1 MKQNT
6 INIALAIPV
15 ILFAALALTIGL
27 PETSVFNSSVFYYQY
42 AITFLTIAG
51 IPALLWFVRKDR
63 FESESNY
70 NKALMI
76 RLAILEV
83 LTIIEICSYFII
95 PNVAFFYLAVITYLS
110 IFFVRK

>member
-1 MKQNT
+1 MKQKT

-15 ILFAALALTIGL
+15 ILFAALALTMGL
-27 PETSVFNSSVFYYQY
+27 PETSIFNSSVFYYQY

-51 IPALLWFVRKDR
+51 IPSLLWFIRKER
-63 FESESNY
+63 FENESRY
-70 NKALMI
+70 NKALTI
-76 RLAILEV
+76 RLLILEV
-83 LTIIEICSYFII
+83 LTIVEICSYFFI

>member
-1 MKQNT
+1 MKQKT

-15 ILFAALALTIGL
+15 VLFAALALTMGL

-42 AITFLTIAG
+42 AVTFLTIVG
-51 IPALLWFVRKDR
+51 IPALLWFVRQERYDDQKKYKR
-63 FESESNY
+63 
-70 NKALMI
+70 ALTI
-76 RLAILEV
+76 RLLILEV
-83 LTIIEICSYFII
+83 MTIVEVCSYFII

>member
-1 MKQNT
+1 MKQT
-6 INIALAIPV
+6 SINIALAIPV
-15 ILFAALALTIGL
+15 ILFAALAITIGL
-27 PETSVFNSSVFYYQY
+27 PETSIFNSSVFYYQY

-63 FESESNY
+63 FQNRY
-70 NKALMI
+70 TYKKALKI

-83 LTIIEICSYFII
+83 LTIIEICSYFFI

-110 IFFVRK
+110 LFFVRK